1 MALSDAAKEFLKRQ
15 NWFRPARLAQL
26 ALRARRRRP
35 DWSRLLPARERASL
49 TPPEHAPRVLI
60 GTSVG
65 LHLAANAADS
75 LFAAAL
81 LARGA
86 KVDVLLCDAA
96 VSACMACESNWFP
109 DLDRFLAVG
118 ARDLCKACFAPA
130 AQMFGA
136 LPVTVRRYSDFLT
149 DEDRVWAKSL
159 AESTAPQDI
168 AGLTEDGMAVGEHAL
183 AGALR
188 FFARGDLATEP
199 LGAAVTRKYLE
210 SSLLIARAARRLFR
224 EHQYAAAVLHHG
236 IYVPQGLLAD
246 AARAERTRVVAW
258 NLAYRKRCFIFCHG
272 ETYHRALMNEPVD
285 AWADMPWSAANDV
298 QLRNY
303 LTSRVGGANDWIS
316 FYREPE
322 EDFARIATEFGI
334 DPHKPIV
341 LMLTNVIWDAQLH
354 YPGNAFPTM
363 LDWIVATIEYMRS
376 RPDLQL
382 IIRVHPAEVT
392 GALPSRQRVAD
403 ELQRR
408 FPTLPANVI
417 VIPPDRP
424 ASSYVIA
431 AQSNVALVYAS
442 RMGVELAALGLPV
455 IVAGEAWVRNK
466 GITSD
471 ARDRAH
477 YLDLLAQ
484 LPLGDRLTEEQA
496 ARARKYAF
504 HFFFRRMI
512 PVGLFEPDS
521 RWPFLSVNVA
531 SVDDLKA
538 GADPGLD
545 LICDGILSEKPFVY
559 PAECER
565 ATT

>member
-1 MALSDAAKEFLKRQ
+1 MALSRTAKEFLKRQ
-15 NWFRPARLAQL
+15 NWFRPVRLARLG
-26 ALRARRRRP
+26 LRARQRRP
-35 DWSRLLPARERASL
+35 DWSRLLPARDRESL
-49 TPPEHAPRVLI
+49 AAGENAPRVLI

-96 VSACMACESNWFP
+96 VPACMACESNWFP
-109 DLDRFLAVG
+109 DLERFVATG

-130 AQMFGA
+130 ERMFGA

-149 DEDRVWAKSL
+149 DEDRDWARG
-159 AESTAPQDI
+159 I
-168 AGLTEDGMAVGEHAL
+168 AARTPPEDVARLTEDGMAVGEHAL

-188 FFARGDLATEP
+188 FFARGDLENEP
-199 LGAAVTRKYLE
+199 LGTAVTRKYLE

-224 EHQYAAAVLHHG
+224 QHGYAAAVLHHG
-236 IYVPQGLLAD
+236 IYVPQGLLAA
-246 AARAERTRVVAW
+246 AARAEGTRVVAW

-272 ETYHRALMNEPVD
+272 ETYHRALMSEPTETWD
-285 AWADMPWSAANDV
+285 DMPWSSATDAR
-298 QLRNY
+298 LRGY
-303 LTSRVGGANDWIS
+303 LVSRAGGANDWIS

-322 EDFARIATEFGI
+322 EDFARIAAELGI
-334 DPHKPIV
+334 DPDKPIV

-354 YPGNAFPTM
+354 YPGNAFPSM
-363 LDWIVATIEYMRS
+363 LDWIVATIEYMAG

-382 IIRVHPAEVT
+382 VIRVHPAEVT
-392 GALPSRQRVAD
+392 GALPSRQRVVD
-403 ELQRR
+403 ELRRR
-408 FPTLPANVI
+408 FPTLPSNVI
-417 VIPPDRP
+417 VIPPEHP

-431 AQSNVALVYAS
+431 ARSNVALIYAS

-466 GITSD
+466 GITDD

-477 YLDLLAQ
+477 YLELLAR
-484 LPLGDRLTEEQA
+484 LPLGGRLGEAQA

-512 PVGLFEPDS
+512 PVGLFEPGS
-521 RWPFLSVNVA
+521 RWPYLSVNVRG
-531 SVDDLKA
+531 VDALRA

-545 LICDGILSEKPFVY
+545 IICDGILGERAFVY
-559 PAECER
+559 PAEDER
-565 ATT
+565 TAT

>member
-1 MALSDAAKEFLKRQ
+1 MALPGAAKEFLKRQ
-15 NWFRPARLAQL
+15 NWFRPVRLAQL

-35 DWSRLLPARERASL
+35 DWARLLAAHERACL
-49 TPPEHAPRVLI
+49 APPVAAPRVLI

-96 VSACMACESNWFP
+96 VPACMACESNWFP
-109 DLDRFLAVG
+109 DLNRFLAVG
-118 ARDLCKACFAPA
+118 ARDLCQACFAPA
-130 AQMFGA
+130 EQMFGA

-149 DEDRVWAKSL
+149 DEDRVWARDL
-159 AESTAPQDI
+159 AESIAPGDI

-188 FFARGDLATEP
+188 FFARGDLSTEP
-199 LGAAVTRKYLE
+199 LGIAVMRKYLE
-210 SSLLIARAARRLFR
+210 SSLLIARAARRLVR
-224 EHQYAAAVLHHG
+224 EHQYTAAVLHHG
-236 IYVPQGLLAD
+236 IYVPQGLLA
-246 AARAERTRVVAW
+246 AAAQAERTRVVAW

-272 ETYHRALMNEPVD
+272 ETYHRALMSEPVD
-285 AWADMPWSAANDV
+285 TWADMSWSAANDA

-303 LTSRVGGANDWIS
+303 LVSRAGGANDWIS

-322 EDFARIATEFGI
+322 EDFARIAEEFGI
-334 DPHKPIV
+334 DRQKPIV

-363 LDWIVATIEYMRS
+363 LDWIVTTVEYMKR

-382 IIRVHPAEVT
+382 VIRVHPAEVT
-392 GALPSRQRVAD
+392 GALPSRQRVVD
-403 ELQRR
+403 ELRRR

-431 AQSNVALVYAS
+431 AQSNVALIYAS

-455 IVAGEAWVRNK
+455 ITAGEAWVRNK

-477 YLDLLAQ
+477 YLELLAQ
-484 LPLGDRLTEEQA
+484 LPLAAKLSEEQA

-512 PVGLFEPDS
+512 PVGRFEPMAQ
-521 RWPFLSVNVA
+521 WPFMSVKVE
-531 SVDDLKA
+531 SVDDLKP

-545 LICDGILSEKPFVY
+545 LICDGILNEAPFVY
-559 PAECER
+559 PAEREYA
-565 ATT
+565 AT